1 VAFFFPKK
9 LQNVMAVTDCL
20 PCSGNLDTTKKGAT
34 AMIPVILALAFLGT
48 VLTTAFGLGV
58 LPL

>member
-1 VAFFFPKK
+1 
-9 LQNVMAVTDCL
+9 MAVTDCL